1 MACPRCR
8 HLAESAGPTTAAQ
21 DSEDHEAN
29 YNKDSPQQT
38 RDNQEEESLKAQTR
52 ELEQDLAQTKLKMVE
67 AKCKIQV
74 RAEGKWYLCN
84 PEIVCN
90 TLII

>member
-8 HLAESAGPTTAAQ
+8 HLAESAGPTAAAQ
-21 DSEDHEAN
+21 DSEGREADH
-29 YNKDSPQQT
+29 NKDSPQRA
-38 RDNQEEESLKAQTR
+38 RDNQEEDSLKAQMR

-74 RAEGKWYLCN
+74 RAEGKT
-84 PEIVCN
+84 PGM
-90 TLII
+90 